1 MKILESQNAVLSNY
15 EVYTHLVESKARFIE
30 RQKKDHRRPPKNYQ
44 IVTKDVIQYCQTYPN
59 PLSQQPSAYDQDSIA
74 TLVERLAEFGLSKGE
89 VLMIINLRP
98 TELPGLYVCVE
109 EMAERYSADQQ
120 SRMLDIVVQVLGCFP
135 RADGEYGGGEGEEP
149 IADSIEN
156 GQGA

>member
-1 MKILESQNAVLSNY
+1 M
-15 EVYTHLVESKARFIE
+15 
-30 RQKKDHRRPPKNYQ
+30 
-44 IVTKDVIQYCQTYPN
+44 IQYCQTYPN
-59 PLSQQPSAYDQDSIA
+59 PLSQQPSTYDRDSIA
-74 TLVERLAEFGLSKGE
+74 PLVERLAEFGLSKGE
-89 VLMIINLRP
+89 VLMIVNLRP

-120 SRMLDIVVQVLGCFP
+120 SRILDIVVQVLGCFP